1 MKEKN
6 ELKFKRGDFV
16 FCLPWSYPQVMG
28 GDTMMYVLGFDTKKQ
43 RYKCFDLG
51 IYDDSF
57 KKILYCKEKD
67 LGLIPEDFG
76 EIYGGMSQFYKRR
89 MV

>member
-6 ELKFKRGDFV
+6 ELRFKRGDFV
-16 FCLPWSYPQVMG
+16 FYLPWSYPQAMG
-28 GDTMMYVLGFDTKKQ
+28 GYTMMYVLGFGTKKQ
-43 RYKCFDLG
+43 RYKCFDLR

-57 KKILYCKEKD
+57 EKIRYCKEKD

-76 EIYGGMSQFYKRR
+76 ER
-89 MV
+89 